1 MILHMVLVAAGQDT
15 RMASDSPGQLQRAF
29 DATASLQT
37 KTQNTLMS
45 PVASLSDQVDAR
57 EFRRLAKSK
66 HESRP

>member
-37 KTQNTLMS
+37 KNTKYADE
-45 PVASLSDQVDAR
+45 PGG
-57 EFRRLAKSK
+57 FTF
-66 HESRP
+66 